1 MEKTEQKQTNPLEE
15 MTAAEFI
22 AYCRRGEKL
31 RHSLKPQ
38 IGELLLQERLKRKM
52 PLEEVSRYVKFS
64 AQKIE
69 LLELGKRK
77 LNWNLVAL
85 LLKFYRKDLT
95 LTLTDKPAQSDNA
108 TLTQE

>member
-1 MEKTEQKQTNPLEE
+1 MEKTEQNQTNPLTE

-22 AYCRRGEKL
+22 TYCRRGEKL

-52 PLEEVSRYVKFS
+52 TLEELSRNLKFS

-85 LLKFYRKDLT
+85 LLKFYHKNLT
-95 LTLTDKPAQSDNA
+95 LTLTDKTTPMQKIE
-108 TLTQE
+108 TE

>member
-1 MEKTEQKQTNPLEE
+1 MEKNEQNQTNPLTE

-22 AYCRRGEKL
+22 TYCRRGEKL

-52 PLEEVSRYVKFS
+52 PLEEVSHAIKYPAK
-64 AQKIE
+64 KIE

-85 LLKFYRKDLT
+85 LLKFYHKDLT
-95 LTLTDKPAQSDNA
+95 LTLADKPTKSDNA

>member
-1 MEKTEQKQTNPLEE
+1 MEKTEQNQTNPLTE

-22 AYCRRGEKL
+22 TYCRRGEKL

-52 PLEEVSRYVKFS
+52 TLEELGRNLKFS

-69 LLELGKRK
+69 KLEQGRHK